1 MGEIPS
7 ASKRFISPHNFSPER
22 IHCIIINIYQAA
34 PGHLIDILQFCLEL
48 TTEGFIA
55 MRYRLCHILLICCSC
70 IILQACDQQAETPAP
85 QSLDKTFQT
94 YRIGLIPEHNIF
106 DQKKRYEPLLAYLSA
121 QSGVSLQ
128 SVILQR
134 YGNIIENFN
143 QLNLDGAFFGSFTG
157 AMAIKTLNVE
167 PLARPQYI
175 NGASTYYGMVFVKKD
190 SNIRTAEDMRNKR
203 MVFVDRAT
211 TAGYLLPLSYF
222 KSLGINDYSSWFS
235 EAYFSGTHE
244 DAIHDVLDGLAD
256 IGAAKNTVFYRLA
269 ESDKR
274 VVDELEILTTSPHVP
289 ANGLAMLK
297 DIPEDLKQRLLQ
309 IMLTMHQSSEGRKIL
324 EGLRFERFISTSA
337 EDYQPVLD
345 YAESIGLDLSNYK
358 YMNN

>member
-1 MGEIPS
+1 M
-7 ASKRFISPHNFSPER
+7 
-22 IHCIIINIYQAA
+22 
-34 PGHLIDILQFCLEL
+34 D
-48 TTEGFIA
+48 
-55 MRYRLCHILLICCSC
+55 YRLCRILLICSC
-70 IILQACDQQAETPAP
+70 CLMLLSCDRQEQAPTQQAEDT
-85 QSLDKTFQT
+85 TFQT

-106 DQKKRYEPLLAYLSA
+106 DQKKRYEPLLAYLSQ

-128 SVILQR
+128 SVILRR
-134 YGNIIENFN
+134 YGNIIENFS
-143 QLNLDGAFFGSFTG
+143 QQKLDGAFFGSFTG

-167 PLARPQYI
+167 PLARPQYV
-175 NGASTYYGMVFVKKD
+175 NGASTYYGMVFVRKG

-222 KSLGINDYSSWFS
+222 KSLGIDDYSSWFS
-235 EAYFSGTHE
+235 ETYFSGTHE
-244 DAIHDVLDGLAD
+244 DAIYDVLNGLAD

-269 ESDKR
+269 ESDQR
-274 VVDELEILTTSPHVP
+274 IIEELEILKTSPHVP

-297 DIPEDLKQRLLQ
+297 DIPEELKQRLLKT
-309 IMLTMHQSSEGRKIL
+309 MLTMHQNSEGRKIL
-324 EGLRFERFISTSA
+324 DGLRIERFISTSA

-358 YMNN
+358 YIND